1 MTKYQLIVLISNLVV
16 WTCMVHMYVI
26 MFIFLAFAVILIE
39 RFLLIKESTLAI
51 TLNTTLFMSGFFLLK
66 NVEWRGIILPVG
78 YSVFAFSAISYMIDQ
93 KREREDYSLLETLNY
108 LLFFPKAFAGPIER
122 ANRLIL
128 QFRSPSIITKDDV
141 YQIFK
146 FCIFASFCKYVVA
159 DTLYQYDPL
168 NYFGINSIISIFLFA
183 ISFYFDYYA
192 YSIFSIAFGR
202 IFGIQ
207 LSDSFCTPYRSLTLK
222 EFWSRWNITLGT
234 WLRDYVYFPLGGS
247 RSGTLVTFLNIM
259 IVFLVSAVWHNT
271 TLPFVLWGA
280 VHGGCLFIEKYFN
293 VKGNV
298 LYSFWIIILISF
310 LWQCFKVESLS
321 VLVATIIHSTQW
333 ESIRPKLLLL
343 FIMGVSITVFADS
356 RRIRE
361 LIYTNPKQKSD
372 IKTEVLLF
380 SLMLTLTLLYPHNIN
395 INFFY
400 LRF

>member
-1 MTKYQLIVLISNLVV
+1 ML
-16 WTCMVHMYVI
+16 W
-26 MFIFLAFAVILIE
+26 
-39 RFLLIKESTLAI
+39 
-51 TLNTTLFMSGFFLLK
+51 GFFLKIVLADRIAMFVDTVYL
-66 NVEWRGIILPVG
+66 NYSINTGFYILVATILFAVQIYCDFSG
-78 YSVFAFSAISYMIDQ
+78 YSVIAIGTAEILGVRLM
-93 KREREDYSLLETLNY
+93 ENFNAPY
-108 LLFFPKAFAGPIER
+108 LS
-122 ANRLIL
+122 
-128 QFRSPSIITKDDV
+128 RS
-141 YQIFK
+141 
-146 FCIFASFCKYVVA
+146 VA
-159 DTLYQYDPL
+159 EFWR
-168 NYFGINSIISIFLFA
+168 NWHI
-183 ISFYFDYYA
+183 
-192 YSIFSIAFGR
+192 
-202 IFGIQ
+202 
-207 LSDSFCTPYRSLTLK
+207 SLTSWFK
-222 EFWSRWNITLGT
+222 
-234 WLRDYVYFPLGGS
+234 DYLYIPLGGN
-247 RSGTLVTFLNIM
+247 RRGKLRKYMNIM

-333 ESIRPKLLLL
+333 ESIHPKLLLL